1 MNRRNFFF
9 LVTIGVG
16 VLNLDRNTCVCM
28 YMCKRG
34 YVYVY
39 IPKLIYEWSGYLCV
53 WFMYVKYTGAWE
65 YARVSTRYVYI

>member
-1 MNRRNFFF
+1 MKKNMYLINTMNRRKFFF

-39 IPKLIYEWSGYLCV
+39 IPKLIYE
-53 WFMYVKYTGAWE
+53 
-65 YARVSTRYVYI
+65 